1 MGEHNRQPANTGQVM
16 WNNGAVCPCLILV
29 FSGPDGGRG
38 DVLGYFSPSL
48 SLDLEPLLPGSLRLV
63 TLIQCCFAD
72 GGFELQKALLALW
85 RRCLTQTHYLLPW
98 YYNCQCVLSALVQKW
113 RLGINQVGATVPNG
127 SGGVRKHHTIHSMI
141 IILLYNSRMTRRPN
155 FLLSTEKKRR
165 YFSAMHHPAQQYIIQ
180 WARH

>member
-1 MGEHNRQPANTGQVM
+1 MVYTIGIVQSSNSAFRVMGEHNRQPANTGQVM

-72 GGFELQKALLALW
+72 
-85 RRCLTQTHYLLPW
+85 
-98 YYNCQCVLSALVQKW
+98 VQ
-113 RLGINQVGATVPNG
+113 
-127 SGGVRKHHTIHSMI
+127 M
-141 IILLYNSRMTRRPN
+141 
-155 FLLSTEKKRR
+155 
-165 YFSAMHHPAQQYIIQ
+165 
-180 WARH
+180 